1 MRRIDAMFMEHPP
14 PLLKD
19 VTYPHTVR
27 LSRELHERM
36 LFRAKERYESNVQR
50 YLVAIIK
57 RDTDLPDIPDCG
69 TCGFKAMG
77 EFIILKLRE
86 GR

>member
-1 MRRIDAMFMEHPP
+1 MVAMYMEHSPA
-14 PLLKD
+14 LYKE
-19 VTYPHTVR
+19 TTFPHTVR
-27 LSRELHERM
+27 LSTELHERM
-36 LFRAKERYESNVQR
+36 LFRAKERYESNVQK

-69 TCGFKAMG
+69 KCGFKAMG